1 MSAALRHAEY
11 YGMQDIFDDL
21 YERSKNNAT
30 KGLRLYEHIISKDN
44 ILLAF
49 RNIKANTGS
58 KTAGTDGITIDQ
70 YKIENADE
78 FIEEI
83 RKVLQN
89 YKPQTVRR
97 VEIPKPNGKKR
108 PLGIPTMRDRLIQQM
123 FKQVLEP
130 ICEAKFYH
138 HSYGFRPNR
147 STHHVMARCQ
157 FLVNNVKL
165 HHVVDIDIQGFFDNV
180 SHSKLIKQMYSI
192 GIRDK
197 RVLTIVSK
205 MLNAPI
211 KGIGVPTKGTP
222 QGGILS
228 PLLSNIVLNDL
239 DWWIANQWE
248 CLKTK
253 HAYAT
258 NSKTRA
264 LRKTNLKQMYI
275 VRYADDFKIFTN
287 SHQSAIKIFHATK
300 EYIKNQLNLDISTE
314 KSAITNLRRRKSDF
328 LGLSLKA
335 VTKRNK
341 Y

>member
-1 MSAALRHAEY
+1 MSTALRHAEY

-58 KTAGTDGITIDQ
+58 KTAGTDGITIDK

-83 RKVLQN
+83 RKTLEN

-138 HSYGFRPNR
+138 HSYGFRLNR

-180 SHSKLIKQMYSI
+180 NHSKLIKQMYSI

-205 MLNAPI
+205 MLKAPI
-211 KGIGVPTKGTP
+211 KGVGVPTKGTP

-253 HAYAT
+253 QTYT
-258 NSKTRA
+258 PCGKLRA
-264 LRKTNLKQMYI
+264 LKKTNLKQMYI
-275 VRYADDFKIFTN
+275 VRYADDCVP
-287 SHQSAIKIFHATK
+287 
-300 EYIKNQLNLDISTE
+300 
-314 KSAITNLRRRKSDF
+314 RKQP
-328 LGLSLKA
+328 KCA
-335 VTKRNK
+335 
-341 Y
+341 